1 VAVSGSDL
9 GGGAATG
16 AGKKKRHWGLIAV
29 VVLIIIPA
37 LVFTLYTAST
47 LGFSYAK
54 GERAGYVQK
63 LSQKG
68 WLCKTWE
75 GQLAMATMPGVAPQ
89 MFDFTVRSDSVAQAI
104 QGLMGKRVALSYTQH
119 KGVPTSCFGETEYYV
134 EGVKVDSMQ

>member
-1 VAVSGSDL
+1 MGV
-9 GGGAATG
+9 GGAPG
-16 AGKKKRHWGLIAV
+16 AVKKKRHWGLLAF

-37 LVFTLYTAST
+37 IVFTLYTASV

-54 GERAGYVQK
+54 GERAGFVQK

-89 MFDFTVRSDSVAQAI
+89 LFDFTVRSDSVAQAI

-134 EGVKVDSMQ
+134 TGVKVDAMQ

>member
-1 VAVSGSDL
+1 ME
-9 GGGAATG
+9 T
-16 AGKKKRHWGLIAV
+16 AGTRTKKRHWGLIAFA
-29 VVLIIIPA
+29 VLIVLPA
-37 LVFTLYTAST
+37 VILTLYTFST
-47 LGFSYAK
+47 LGFAYAK

-89 MFDFTVRSDSVAQAI
+89 LFDFTVRNDSVAQAI
-104 QGLMGKRVALSYTQH
+104 NALVGKRVSLSYTQH

-134 EGVKVDSMQ
+134 DGVKLDAM